1 MEFDG
6 DLDSKA
12 REIEDLKKSED
23 ELTQQAAMRWADSQL
38 DPHIPQPPFFLQ
50 LVGGIGKGKTTI
62 ILNLVR
68 EYQRVN
74 TFARVIYLS
83 PSGLNDPK
91 LRMFLTADNSNME
104 YTEENLTE
112 LMQEIEEETAAA
124 SAARPGG
131 SDTATPASGSQGLSP
146 AEVKQRIQRKVPP
159 TLGAKEGINQTGLA
173 GTKDKIKTKEE
184 LAKEAR
190 KRVSNRTLIIAD
202 DATGSILT
210 KRNSPFVQFLVSI
223 RHQNASVILCTHSN
237 SSLAAQIRNITTA
250 QILFEPG
257 TGTELKSLVQDI
269 GGVSDK
275 TLESMLSHVAQIPH
289 GFVMVDKKRPFRDR
303 FILNFRQLLD
313 PHAFRSAKEGGAEG
327 EEMFRSGGYLPT
339 PAQATAAER
348 KFTEKGIF
356 LQQEAIRLNTGLTP
370 AEKILQEQN
379 LAAKRA
385 RQVQSGAKTEKFKR
399 DQARTAIKQ
408 KGKKQTLHDRTVT
421 ATGAIRS
428 AMYQQNSAARLT
440 STSQPGGVLDAK
452 FQRGVARNNA
462 IATGGR
468 RGIGGRGRRGAS
480 ALGPLAQQL
489 AENLEAQA
497 ELKRQKDAL
506 GRDQEARTAEAAAA
520 EKAAQERIP
529 VAPPLP
535 GNPKHLFQL
544 ALKQAKA
551 GLNSVEA
558 ENRAQLAKN
567 QQDIADKEAAEILP
581 DVEPETGV
589 FSPQKLAADQKQ
601 AEAKAKA
608 QADELAKD
616 EKRREAEVVPMA
628 EVSDI
633 REDDVPDLP
642 PPPPPLSDSP
652 PSPVAMS
659 FDELAKT
666 NVESTSGPQFGK
678 DPFRQQSDSLNPFRT
693 ETPSV
698 ETPGV
703 KPKPGRKALTAL
715 EKEDFTSRQSA
726 GKNIA
731 ARKQLVNMNRASA
744 LSAPSTDVNL
754 GGAPA
759 SETNVPVA
767 NVEPPPAPYPPAS
780 GKLAKKKKKKSKGD
794 KKSERRSKL
803 AEVLP
808 TPTETPGDVQR
819 SLKRAVSQSIPFDAE
834 DVVPLNSKDK
844 NF

>member
-23 ELTQQAAMRWADSQL
+23 ELIQQAAMRWADSQL

-83 PSGLNDPK
+83 PSGLNDAK

-104 YTEENLTE
+104 YSEENLSE

-131 SDTATPASGSQGLSP
+131 ADSATPASGSQGLSA

-159 TLGAKEGINQTGLA
+159 TLGESDGINSTGLA
-173 GTKDKIKTKEE
+173 GVKDKIKTKEE

-275 TLESMLSHVAQIPH
+275 TLEGMLSHVAQIPH

-303 FILNFRQLLD
+303 FILNFRELLD
-313 PHAFRSAKEGGAEG
+313 PHAFRPAKEGGPES
-327 EEMFRSGGYLPT
+327 EEMFRSGGFLPT

-348 KFTEKGIF
+348 KFTQTGID
-356 LQQEAIRLNTGLTP
+356 LQKEAIQLNTGLTP

-379 LAAKRA
+379 LAAKRKRRA
-385 RQVQSGAKTEKFKR
+385 QSGAKTEKFKR

-440 STSQPGGVLDAK
+440 EPSRSGGVLDAK

-468 RGIGGRGRRGAS
+468 RGIGGRSRRGAG

-489 AENLEAQA
+489 AENLETQA

-506 GRDQEARTAEAAAA
+506 TRDAEARDSEAASN
-520 EKAAQERIP
+520 IP
-529 VAPPLP
+529 EPPPLP

-544 ALKQAKA
+544 SLKQTKA
-551 GLNSVEA
+551 GLNNVEA

-589 FSPQKLAADQKQ
+589 FSPEKLAADQKQ
-601 AEAKAKA
+601 AEEKAKA
-608 QADELAKD
+608 QANELEKD

-628 EVSDI
+628 EDADI
-633 REDDVPDLP
+633 REDNVPNLP
-642 PPPPPLSDSP
+642 PPPPPLSDKP
-652 PSPVAMS
+652 PS
-659 FDELAKT
+659 FDTLAK
-666 NVESTSGPQFGK
+666 NNPDSTSGFQFGK
-678 DPFRQQSDSLNPFRT
+678 SPFQQTPDTLNPFRDQT
-693 ETPSV
+693 RV
-698 ETPGV
+698 ETPV
-703 KPKPGRKALTAL
+703 AKPKPGRKPITAL
-715 EKEDFTSRQSA
+715 EKENFTKRQSE

-731 ARKQLVNMNRASA
+731 ARKNVVNMKRATA
-744 LSAPSTDVNL
+744 LSNPSTDMDL
-754 GGAPA
+754 GGVPV
-759 SETNVPVA
+759 SETN
-767 NVEPPPAPYPPAS
+767 NQGQTEFTSVEPVMFKNTGDEVVDAATRVS
-780 GKLAKKKKKKSKGD
+780 LGEGVSKNRKKKKKKARERAQ
-794 KKSERRSKL
+794 KSLEEEF
-803 AEVLP
+803 A
-808 TPTETPGDVQR
+808 QN
-819 SLKRAVSQSIPFDAE
+819 A
-834 DVVPLNSKDK
+834 
-844 NF
+844 